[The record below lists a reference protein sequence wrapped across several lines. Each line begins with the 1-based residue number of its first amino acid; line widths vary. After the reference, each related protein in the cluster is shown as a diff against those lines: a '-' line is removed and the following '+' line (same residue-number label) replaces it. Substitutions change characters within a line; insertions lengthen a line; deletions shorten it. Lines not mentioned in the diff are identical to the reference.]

1 MAKHMCVECVCFR
14 MCGLMSG
21 DAFECA
27 DFKKSTLGSSAS
39 LMTEFGELMKDIL
52 ALCHQN

>member
-1 MAKHMCVECVCFR
+1 MAKHMYVECACFR

-39 LMTEFGELMKDIL
+39 LMTEFGKLMKDIL